1 MRAITTWL
9 SGLVRRRYGRMLPAV
24 LGVSLTIALLSI
36 LGIFINAS
44 AATMTQR
51 ALGDVPIDWQIQLV
65 GGVTVDSVVQQLN
78 QSVTVRALDS
88 VAYADVS
95 GFTAKSGGNTL
106 GSTTQTTGAGKVL
119 GVTPT
124 YWKDF
129 PGLLRPMLGAA
140 EGILIAQQTAAN
152 LHVSVGDTITV
163 TRMGLPPLTARI
175 DGIVDIPQADAIFQ
189 AIGVPPGAAP
199 QAPPDNVLVVPID
212 VWHKWFDPQAIARPG
227 TVRTQL
233 HVRLGTTLPDDPRD
247 AYVYVQQLAH
257 NFEARVVGSAIVGDN
272 LAARLD
278 AVRADALYARVL
290 FLFLGL
296 PGAIL
301 AIILTFAVSATGGD
315 RRRREQALLR
325 VRGATTPMILRLESL
340 EASVVSVAAVI
351 LALIITLVIVSQMVT
366 IQLAT
371 RQTAIVLV
379 VALVI
384 GVGTALAAVIVPAWH
399 EARESSVR
407 AGRARVGRGPA
418 PFWERTWIDI
428 ILLAIAGFV
437 YWRTAAAGYQI
448 VLAPE
453 GVAAT
458 SVSYGSFL
466 APLALWIGVG
476 LLVTRLFRHG
486 LARGRAFV
494 ATLFRP
500 LAKALSPIV
509 AASVSRQARLIT
521 RGVVLV
527 TLAFSFAVSTAV
539 FNTTYNVQSRV
550 DAALTNG
557 SDVTVTGTTAYPAG
571 QLLDTISKVPGVQ
584 AARAMI
590 HRYAYVGNDLQDIYG
605 INALNIGDAADLSNA
620 FFASNDAR
628 KTMAELAARPDGV
641 LLSQETVNDFQ
652 LKLGDLVNLRLINS
666 KDHQYHAVPF
676 HFIGIVREFSTAPK
690 DSFILANEGYVAS
703 QTGEPA
709 REIVLIRGKV
719 PPAQLARA
727 IAPIAAT
734 VPGAR
739 VTDLGSVLKS
749 ISSSLTAVDLHG
761 LTWIELSFAI
771 LLIAGASGLV
781 LGLGLIER
789 RRDFALLAAMGAKGR
804 QLGSFL
810 WTEGLIILIAGM
822 VLGFATGLGIAKML
836 VKVLTGVFDPA
847 PQSLAIPWLYLG
859 VLIVAG
865 CASTVLAVMIAQR
878 VTKQKSLEALRTI

>member
-1 MRAITTWL
+1 
-9 SGLVRRRYGRMLPAV
+9 
-24 LGVSLTIALLSI
+24 
-36 LGIFINAS
+36 
-44 AATMTQR
+44 
-51 ALGDVPIDWQIQLV
+51 
-65 GGVTVDSVVQQLN
+65 
-78 QSVTVRALDS
+78 
-88 VAYADVS
+88 
-95 GFTAKSGGNTL
+95 
-106 GSTTQTTGAGKVL
+106 
-119 GVTPT
+119 
-124 YWKDF
+124 
-129 PGLLRPMLGAA
+129 
-140 EGILIAQQTAAN
+140 
-152 LHVSVGDTITV
+152 
-163 TRMGLPPLTARI
+163 LPPLTARI
-175 DGIVDIPQADAIFQ
+175 DGIVDLPQADALFQ

-199 QAPPDNVLVVPID
+199 QAPPDNVLIVPID
-212 VWHKWFDPQAIARPG
+212 VWHKWFDQQAIVRPG
-227 TVRTQL
+227 TMHTQL
-233 HVRLGTTLPDDPRD
+233 HVRLGHTFPDDPRD
-247 AYVYVQQLAH
+247 AYVYVEQLAH

-278 AVRADALYARVL
+278 AVREDALYARVL

-325 VRGATTPMILRLESL
+325 VRGATTPMIIRLESL
-340 EASVVSVAAVI
+340 EAIVVSLLAAIV
-351 LALIITLVIVSQMVT
+351 ALIITLVIVSQMVT
-366 IQLAT
+366 IPLAT
-371 RQTAIVLV
+371 RQTTVVFV

-384 GVGTALAAVIVPAWH
+384 GIGTALTAVIVPAWG
-399 EARESSVR
+399 EARAATVR
-407 AGRARVGRGPA
+407 TGRLRLGRGGA
-418 PFWERTWIDI
+418 PFWERTWIDL
-428 ILLAIAGFV
+428 ILLAIAGLV

-476 LLVTRLFRHG
+476 LLVTRIFRHG
-486 LARGRAFV
+486 LAGGRAFV
-494 ATLFRP
+494 SRVFKP
-500 LAKALSPIV
+500 LAGALSPIV

-571 QLLDTISKVPGVQ
+571 QLLDSISKVPGVT

-628 KTMAELAARPDGV
+628 GTMAKLAAQPDGA

-652 LKLGDLVNLRLINS
+652 LKLGDLVNLRLQNS

-676 HFIGIVREFSTAPK
+676 HFIGVVREFSTAPK

-709 REIVLIRGKV
+709 REVLLIRGNV
-719 PPAQLARA
+719 PPAQLAKS
-727 IAPIAAT
+727 IEPIAGKL
-734 VPGAR
+734 PGAR

-847 PQSLAIPWLYLG
+847 PQSLAMPWVYLV

-865 CASTVLAVMIAQR
+865 CASTVLAVVIAQR
-878 VTKQKSLEALRTI
+878 VTRAKALEALRTI